1 VAGIPV
7 VDCATG
13 TCVPCSA
20 EDTADK
26 HFLRVDAAPQQEQI
40 ADPGVWDQNLSHT
53 AIITFY
59 CQIPRSRSKEHLTI
73 CGHRCPSGTMR
84 KAVCSASLFGGL
96 SVRLSQWKY
105 LPQST
110 ARVHIGKFA
119 GFSPGFTSVVLP
131 PGRIR
136 KRLSKSEER
145 TLSDT
150 FDCVTPAS
158 QSNLGL
164 KPCGSGTCKLN
175 SPGCFANKQLILKS
189 IAVKSQ

>member
-1 VAGIPV
+1 MTGIPI

-13 TCVPCSA
+13 TCVPCSCRRHSRR
-20 EDTADK
+20 TFSSRRRCTSTRADRRARS
-26 HFLRVDAAPQQEQI
+26 L
-40 ADPGVWDQNLSHT
+40 DQNLSHA

-59 CQIPRSRSKEHLTI
+59 CQIPRSRSKDHLTI

-84 KAVCSASLFGGL
+84 KAVRSARLFGGL
-96 SVRLSQWKY
+96 SVRLSQWSIYPPAFISVSSRIFPKAHKR
-105 LPQST
+105 S
-110 ARVHIGKFA
+110 
-119 GFSPGFTSVVLP
+119 SPS
-131 PGRIR
+131 R
-136 KRLSKSEER
+136 SHSQA

-164 KPCGSGTCKLN
+164 KPCGSGTCKPN
-175 SPGCFANKQLILKS
+175 SPGCLANKQLILKS

>member
-1 VAGIPV
+1 MLRRRHSRQTFSSRRR
-7 VDCATG
+7 CT
-13 TCVPCSA
+13 SA
-20 EDTADK
+20 RAD
-26 HFLRVDAAPQQEQI
+26 R
-40 ADPGVWDQNLSHT
+40 
-53 AIITFY
+53 
-59 CQIPRSRSKEHLTI
+59 RSRSLGSESFT
-73 CGHRCPSGTMR
+73 HRHHYLLLPDSSISIKGASDNLRPSLSVR
-84 KAVCSASLFGGL
+84 DNAESSLLSKPFGGL

-164 KPCGSGTCKLN
+164 KWGEPTT
-175 SPGCFANKQLILKS
+175 
-189 IAVKSQ
+189 